1 MHRFGFVV
9 AVALVLAS
17 SAAAASD
24 PWQALHRPL
33 RLHPLAAGA
42 ACPVSKLHLLDAGRL
57 GGLGDGPIYPN
68 PTRFDAYGRKPGWLG
83 SKTIWAWSP
92 ALMKRPVRVLVRGV
106 RLDAPGVLRF
116 QMGPGWDTAPIVP
129 ELRMD
134 TGNTVGSFTNSK
146 WGATVT
152 MLLAR
157 KHGCYGVQLDSAR
170 GTTTFVVRG

>member
-1 MHRFGFVV
+1 MHRFAFVV

-24 PWQALHRPL
+24 PWQGRHPPPRVAPPPPRAARP
-33 RLHPLAAGA
+33 

-68 PTRFDAYGRKPGWLG
+68 PSRFDAYGRKPGWLG

-92 ALMKRPVRVLVRGV
+92 ALVKRPVRVLVRGV

-116 QMGPGWDTAPIVP
+116 QMGPGWDTAPIVR

-170 GTTTFVVRG
+170 GTTTFV